1 MKKFG
6 TLANPFPL
14 VGYNGPQYFCDR
26 KQELAALKSALVN
39 GRNIALIARRRIG
52 KSSLLEHLKYSLEA
66 MRPASKVLYIDLI
79 KSSTLQDLF
88 KLLAAELVAKK
99 KKGFLAKFS
108 ELEVMSR
115 LKMTVSLNPMTQLP
129 DLSFQLR
136 EAQTTQSLSALL
148 DWIASEKN
156 VVIIMDEF
164 QQILNYPEKNAE
176 GYLRSEMMRLPGIR
190 FIFSGSD
197 QHLMSEMFQSHSR
210 PFFNSTQMMGL
221 DAIDEK
227 DYAEFIDR
235 HFKIYK
241 RTISP
246 DSIEYILSVSERETF
261 AVQKICNAVF
271 ASGVSFV
278 SLPIVKEILVKVL
291 QEQQPYYENIRTLL
305 RSSSVQFQLLRAMAG
320 ERVLTEPT
328 GKDFMSKNNF
338 TNSSS
343 ILKALKAVE
352 STGLISRTSVPGKGV
367 GYYIN
372 DALFKCWLNLLP

>member
-1 MKKFG
+1 MKKFRA
-6 TLANPFPL
+6 LANPFPL
-14 VGYNGPQYFCDR
+14 VGYNGPAYFCDR
-26 KQELAALKSALVN
+26 KRELAALKSAIVN
-39 GRNIALIARRRIG
+39 GRNVALIARRRIG
-52 KSSLLEHLKYSLEA
+52 KSSLLEHLRYYLESSK
-66 MRPASKVLYIDLI
+66 PASKVLYIDLI

-88 KLLAAELVAKK
+88 KLLAAELVAKR

-108 ELEVMSR
+108 EVEVMSR

-164 QQILNYPEKNAE
+164 QQVLSYPEENAE
-176 GYLRSEMMRLPGIR
+176 GYLRSEMMRLPGVR

-197 QHLMSEMFQSHSR
+197 QHLMSEMFQSHAR

-221 DAIDEK
+221 EPIDGK
-227 DYAEFIDR
+227 DYAEFIR
-235 HFKIYK
+235 QHFKNFK
-241 RTISP
+241 RLISD
-246 DSIEYILSVSERETF
+246 DSIEFILSVSERETF

-271 ASGVSFV
+271 ASGVSFLT
-278 SLPIVKEILVKVL
+278 LPLVKEIFVKVL

-305 RSSSVQFQLLRAMAG
+305 RSSSVQFKLLRAMAN

-328 GKDFMSKNNF
+328 GKEFMAKNSF

-352 STGLISRTSVPGKGV
+352 STGLISRISVEGKGM

>member
-6 TLANPFPL
+6 KLANPFPL
-14 VGYNGPQYFCDR
+14 VGYNGPAYFCDR
-26 KQELAALKSALVN
+26 KQEQAALKSALVN
-39 GRNIALIARRRIG
+39 GRNVALIARRRIG
-52 KSSLLEHLKYSLEA
+52 KSSLLEHLKYSLEG
-66 MRPASKVLYIDLI
+66 MRPSWKVLYIDLI

-99 KKGFLAKFS
+99 KKGFLSKFS

-164 QQILNYPEKNAE
+164 QQVLNYPEKNAE

-221 DAIDEK
+221 EAINEK
-227 DYAEFIDR
+227 DYAEFITD
-235 HFKIYK
+235 HFKSYK
-241 RTISP
+241 RSISP
-246 DSIEYILSVSERETF
+246 DSIEYILNVSERETF
-261 AVQKICNAVF
+261 AVQKICNTVF

-278 SLPIVKEILVKVL
+278 SLPIVKEIFVKVL
-291 QEQQPYYENIRTLL
+291 MEQQPYYENIRTLL

-320 ERVLTEPT
+320 ERILSEPT
-328 GKDFMSKNNF
+328 GKDFMSKNSF

-343 ILKALKAVE
+343 ILKALKALE
-352 STGLISRTSVPGKGV
+352 GTGLISRIAVPGKGL

-372 DALFKCWLNLLP
+372 DALFKCWLNSLP